1 MKTGFIGKFI
11 LPRSVDF
18 VAALGQQTGITRQ
31 IVCDL
36 HEACVDQRAE
46 AFDSIRQH
54 ADRAR
59 QLKGENM
66 EQLLNVFLTPYDRES
81 IYRLLT
87 QLDWIV
93 LSVKHFVI
101 EREVYGIE
109 SLADYRDIFELLGE
123 MAGLLQ
129 EGFDQFAAREMIA
142 LAASTDRVHDKY
154 DLVVEHCARATAA
167 LFDTGDCVNILRHR
181 DVVAQLKEIAKRI
194 HVTAN
199 ILEDMAI
206 KTV

>member
-18 VAALGQQTGITRQ
+18 VTALGQQTGITRQ
-31 IVCDL
+31 IVSDL
-36 HEACVDQRAE
+36 HDACVNLRPE
-46 AFDSIRQH
+46 AFESIHQD

-59 QLKGENM
+59 EMKNENM
-66 EQLLNVFLTPYDRES
+66 QQLLKAFLTPYDKES
-81 IYRLLT
+81 IYRLLS

-101 EREVYGIE
+101 EREVYGIA
-109 SLADYRDIFELLGE
+109 SLTDYRDIFELLRE
-123 MAGLLQ
+123 MAELLQ
-129 EGFDQFAAREMIA
+129 EGFDQLAAREMMG
-142 LAASTDRVHDKY
+142 LAASMDHIHDKY
-154 DLVVEHCARATAA
+154 DQVVEHCARATAA
-167 LFDTGDCVNILRHR
+167 LFKTEDCVNIIRHR
-181 DVVAQLKEIAKRI
+181 DIVAQLKEIAKRI

-206 KTV
+206 KLV